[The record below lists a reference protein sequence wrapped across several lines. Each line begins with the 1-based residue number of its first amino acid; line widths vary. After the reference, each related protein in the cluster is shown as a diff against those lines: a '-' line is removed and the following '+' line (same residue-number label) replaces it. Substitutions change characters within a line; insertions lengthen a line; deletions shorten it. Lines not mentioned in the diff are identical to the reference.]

1 MAFPTRWFSPLT
13 LIILA
18 SVIAASALG
27 YFSYHAANRI
37 AVRSE
42 ESVES
47 ATRLIGQKLIDR
59 IEKVIIDSDRTLF
72 WMVRLDDPREFKE
85 LWRRIVSISPVVD
98 TVIVLDEKRE
108 VIHLVSQLPAPALQ
122 RFRRLL
128 TQIVRDTELSSLPP
142 YTHKHLHKYYGQT
155 PYLISYIRQ
164 RSGGRD
170 YYIALNMNLPYLTND
185 IFREEF
191 RELGDTHLIAV
202 RDESGRAVHGNPV
215 PLGSP
220 FVFEERFP
228 TTLYL
233 WRLQI
238 APREVKSIRSEAR
251 AQRAYNIVLVGIAV
265 GVIMVGMMVLL
276 VAVRKERRLNELK
289 SEFISNVTHELK
301 TPLTLIRM
309 FGELLGLGR
318 TSANG
323 SNQQEY
329 AEIIMRE
336 SDRLTRLIDNV
347 LDFARIERGKAAY
360 AFSSGSLATVVER
373 VVDLCQYRA
382 EQAGISLSTTI
393 QPELPETQ
401 LDEDAMTLL
410 LFNLVENAIKYGG
423 REGAGEGGNRGEVR
437 VALEHSPDA
446 HQLLLRVADRG
457 PGIPREEQG
466 RIFERFYRTKAARSG
481 SSVRGSGIGLSLVK
495 HIAEAH
501 GGRVRVESELGKGST
516 FEVTLPVRPAPP
528 AAVGDHEER
537 RQAGSADRG

>member
-1 MAFPTRWFSPLT
+1 MAFPTRWFSPLS
-13 LIILA
+13 LIIVA
-18 SVIAASALG
+18 TVIAASALG

-42 ESVES
+42 ESLES
-47 ATRLIGQKLIDR
+47 SNRLIGLKLIDR

-85 LWRRIVSISPVVD
+85 LWRRIVSISPIVD

-108 VIHLVSQLPAPALQ
+108 VIHFVSQLPAPALQ

-170 YYIALNMNLPYLTND
+170 FYIALNMNLPYLTND

-191 RELGDTHLIAV
+191 RELLESHQIAV
-202 RDESGRAVHGNPV
+202 RDEGGRPIY
-215 PLGSP
+215 GSPAPSAP

-238 APREVKSIRSEAR
+238 SPREVKSIRKEAR
-251 AQRAYNIVLVGIAV
+251 AQRTYNIVLVAIAV
-265 GVIMVGMMVLL
+265 AVIVVGMMVLL

-318 TSANG
+318 SQTSGNT
-323 SNQQEY
+323 QREY

-360 AFSSGSLATVVER
+360 SFSQGSLATVVER

-382 EQAGISLSTTI
+382 EQAGIALTTAI
-393 QPELPETQ
+393 DPELPETQ

-410 LFNLVENAIKYGG
+410 LFNLVENALKYGVD
-423 REGAGEGGNRGEVR
+423 ASGGGEVT
-437 VALEHSPDA
+437 VALRHDA
-446 HQLLLRVADRG
+446 AARQLLLRVADHG
-457 PGIPREEQG
+457 PGIPKEEQG

-501 GGRVRVESELGKGST
+501 GGRVRVESELGKGSA
-516 FEVTLPVRPAPP
+516 FEVTLPVRPLQP
-528 AAVGDHEER
+528 AASGDHEER

>member
-1 MAFPTRWFSPLT
+1 MALPTRWFSPLS

-18 SVIAASALG
+18 ILVAAMALG

-37 AVRSE
+37 AARSE
-42 ESVES
+42 ESLES
-47 ATRLIGQKLIDR
+47 SNRLLGLKLIDR

-98 TVIVLDEKRE
+98 TVIVLDDKLEP
-108 VIHLVSQLPAPALQ
+108 IHFVSQLPKPALD
-122 RFRRLL
+122 RLRKL
-128 TQIVRDTELSSLPP
+128 LGQIVKDTELRSLPP

-191 RELGDTHLIAV
+191 RELVDTHHIAV
-202 RDESGRAVHGNPV
+202 RDEHGRAIYGSPA
-215 PLGSP
+215 PAGSP
-220 FVFEERFP
+220 FVYEERFP

-238 APREVKSIRSEAR
+238 TPREVKGIRSEAR
-251 AQRAYNIVLVGIAV
+251 AQRTYNIVLVGIAV
-265 GVIMVGMMVLL
+265 AVIVVGMLVLL

-318 TSANG
+318 GGGGGTT
-323 SNQQEY
+323 QREY

-360 AFSSGSLATVVER
+360 AFSQGSLGTVVDR
-373 VVDLCQYRA
+373 VVDLCHYRA
-382 EQAGISLSTTI
+382 EQAGISLTTAI
-393 QPELPETQ
+393 DPELPETQ

-410 LFNLVENAIKYGG
+410 LFNLVENAIKYGVDG
-423 REGAGEGGNRGEVR
+423 SGRGEVV
-437 VALEHSPDA
+437 VALSHDLEHR
-446 HQLLLRVADRG
+446 QVQLRVSDRG
-457 PGIPREEQG
+457 PGIPKEEQN
-466 RIFERFYRTKAARSG
+466 RIFERFYRAKAARSG
-481 SSVRGSGIGLSLVK
+481 GSVRGSGIGLSLVK

-516 FEVTLPVRPAPP
+516 FEVTLPVRPAP
-528 AAVGDHEER
+528 AQGDHEER
-537 RQAGSADRG
+537 RQAGSPDRG

>member
-1 MAFPTRWFSPLT
+1 MAFPNRWFSPLS

-18 SVIAASALG
+18 IMVAASALG

-37 AVRSE
+37 AARSE

-47 ATRLIGQKLIDR
+47 SNRLIGLKLIDR

-108 VIHLVSQLPAPALQ
+108 VIHFVSQLPPPALQ
-122 RFRRLL
+122 HFRRLFS
-128 TQIVRDTELSSLPP
+128 QIVRDMELKSLPP
-142 YTHKHLHKYYGQT
+142 YTHKHLHKYYGQS

-191 RELGDTHLIAV
+191 RELVDTHHIAV
-202 RDESGRAVHGNPV
+202 RDEAGRAIYGNPAPV
-215 PLGSP
+215 GGP
-220 FVFEERFP
+220 FSFEERFP
-228 TTLYL
+228 TTFYL

-251 AQRAYNIVLVGIAV
+251 AQRTYNIVLVGIAV
-265 GVIMVGMMVLL
+265 AVIVFGMMVLF

-318 TSANG
+318 TAADGTTSR
-323 SNQQEY
+323 EY

-360 AFSSGSLATVVER
+360 NFSTGSVQTVVER
-373 VVDLCQYRA
+373 VVDLCHYRA
-382 EQAGISLSTTI
+382 EQAGISLTTAI
-393 QPELPETQ
+393 APDLPETR

-423 REGAGEGGNRGEVR
+423 HGEVV
-437 VALEHSPDA
+437 VALRHDPEGR
-446 HQLLLRVADRG
+446 QVLLRVSDQG
-457 PGIPREEQG
+457 PGIPREEHG
-466 RIFERFYRTKAARSG
+466 RIFERFYRAKAARSG
-481 SSVRGSGIGLSLVK
+481 GSVRGSGIGLSLVK

-501 GGRVRVESELGKGST
+501 GGRVRIESELGKGST
-516 FEVTLPVRPAPP
+516 FEVTIPVRPTQ
-528 AAVGDHEER
+528 AAALGDHEER
-537 RQAGSADRG
+537 RQAGSSDRG